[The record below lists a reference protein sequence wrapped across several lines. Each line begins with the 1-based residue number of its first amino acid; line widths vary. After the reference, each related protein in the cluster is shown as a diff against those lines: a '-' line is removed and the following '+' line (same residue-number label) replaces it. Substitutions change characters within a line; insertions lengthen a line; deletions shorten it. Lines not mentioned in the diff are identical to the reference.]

1 MLGAMSIDDD
11 PDGARLA
18 AIERDLAQL
27 VRLSSERRHRDKR
40 DGRAILGVRI
50 GDELAALVRRT
61 ARQRGCTISDLLRP
75 AILNAV
81 AVNQPLTEHLTE
93 LPSERGVHMRPR
105 TLAAPRDQFGRDR
118 SRQSISDNLAEQAR
132 LAAAGAATM
141 AGRQARDGRLTEPGM
156 LKELPG
162 FGSRRPR

>member
-1 MLGAMSIDDD
+1 MSIDDD

-27 VRLSSERRHRDKR
+27 VRLSGERRHRDKR
-40 DGRAILGVRI
+40 DGRAILGVRV

-81 AVNQPLTEHLTE
+81 AVNPPLTEHLTE
-93 LPSERGVHMRPR
+93 LPSERDVHMRPR
-105 TLAAPRDQFGRDR
+105 MLAVPRDQFGRDR
-118 SRQSISDNLAEQAR
+118 TRQTISDNLSEQAR
-132 LAAAGAATM
+132 LKDADAATM
-141 AGRQARDGRLTEPGM
+141 VGRPPPDGRLTEPGM
-156 LKELPG
+156 LTELPG
-162 FGSRRPR
+162 SLRARRR